1 MSHDLNKQQKYK
13 LRQLEFKE
21 DNKKALCIVNLTSTI
36 ATVGLLV
43 GTLAILNIETASCDA
58 THLRLCMWLM
68 IAMHATNIIES
79 VCGLTGLDKIFC
91 GCICV
96 LAFFAYE
103 VGVLIYM
110 QTVYYSSGACEA

>member
-1 MSHDLNKQQKYK
+1 
-13 LRQLEFKE
+13 
-21 DNKKALCIVNLTSTI
+21 
-36 ATVGLLV
+36 
-43 GTLAILNIETASCDA
+43 
-58 THLRLCMWLM
+58 MWLM

-96 LAFFAYE
+96 LSFFAYE

-110 QTVYYSSGACEA
+110 QTVFYSSGACEAQTPKQYWWLLVNIIVYFGFVVVACYFHLRAMFGAPSEKDIEKEEAKDHNHVETKPTNHIN